1 MHKSAYAIGE
11 KIEQSKFYST
21 LGNFILE
28 ESDHTVTVP
37 LAVCSQLCTVL
48 YVIGLMVTASQPL
61 SALRDHLSVTQYL
74 PLSTDTDC
82 ETVTC
87 SSLCCS
93 TVPRCLSQQDG
104 M

>member
-11 KIEQSKFYST
+11 EIEQSKFYST
-21 LGNFILE
+21 LGNFVLE

-37 LAVCSQLCTVL
+37 LTVRDQLCTQV
-48 YVIGLMVTASQPL
+48 YVICLMVTARHCL
-61 SALRDHLSVTQYL
+61 GVFRDHLSVTRYL
-74 PLSTDTDC
+74 PLSTDTDRD
-82 ETVTC
+82 TVTC
-87 SSLCCS
+87 SSLWCS